1 MLELFY
7 DNEDD
12 IPEGYRNLYVE
23 RNGRFEFNGVK
34 GIKTQADVDRL
45 STALAKERKDHKEVK
60 DRFAVYADLG
70 DPTEV
75 IEKLAQVDSLV
86 EQNEALKAGGQ
97 FDEVKAE
104 PIIKAR
110 VNQAVG
116 PLEREKQALQRQLD
130 SVNNKLNAAETEKSQ
145 LSTTITMD
153 RIERAIRDAAIE
165 AKVQSSAIFD
175 AISRARGDFEYSD
188 DGKIITKDGGSSTP
202 GLTPKEWFKEML
214 EKAPHWWPV
223 SAGGGAGGG
232 SGPGF
237 EGKSNPWSKAG
248 WNLTHQGA
256 YMKAHGEGK
265 AKEMAARAGS
275 YIGATKPPQ

>member
-7 DNEDD
+7 ATEDE
-12 IPEGYRNLYVE
+12 IPEGYRQLYVE

-45 STALAKERKDHKEVK
+45 TVALAKERKDHKEVK

-70 DPTEV
+70 DPNEV
-75 IEKLAQVDSLV
+75 IEKIGQVESLS
-86 EQNEALKAGGQ
+86 EQVEALKQGGQ

-116 PLEREKQALQRQLD
+116 PLEREKQNLQRQLD
-130 SVNNKLNAAETEKSQ
+130 AVNGKLNTVEQEKNQ
-145 LSTTITMD
+145 LSTTIVMD
-153 RIERAIRDAAIE
+153 RVERAVRDAAIE
-165 AKVQSSAIFD
+165 AKVLGTAVYD
-175 AISRARGDFEYSD
+175 VISRARNIFEYD
-188 DGKIITKDGGSSTP
+188 EGRIVTKDGTEATA
-202 GLTPKEWFKEML
+202 GLTPKEWLKDMI
-214 EKAPHWWPV
+214 EKAPHWWPT

-232 SGPGF
+232 GPGGF

-248 WNLTHQGA
+248 WNITAQGA
-256 YMKAHGEGK
+256 YVKAHGETK
-265 AKEMAARAGS
+265 AKEQAARAGS
-275 YIGATKPPQ
+275 SWGATKPPQ